1 MVSVKI
7 GNDFVGD
14 KNPCFISFEP
24 GATYSNF
31 DDAKKMLNSVAISG
45 AHAVKFQTFL
55 PGDSDKIM
63 GKNDIMVEFSDTDG
77 KKQELVIN
85 ALKRRE
91 LSKSDWKN
99 LIELSKSNGLNFITA
114 PYFPETVD
122 FLENNNVDAIKVS
135 KGDVNNVILIDK
147 IAKTQLPIII
157 DAREK
162 LEDIDKSIKICK
174 ENNNEKI
181 IIMHCPSGYPSTDAG
196 IHLNSIQFLIQHY
209 DYPIAFSDHSPNDI
223 MNYAA
228 VGLGAKML
236 EKTITTDKT
245 ISQVEHLMSLEL
257 SELKIFVENIKKIST
272 ALGNP
277 EILYSSRVEESSRR
291 SLVSKK
297 RIFKNNI
304 ISLEDLEFKRPGD
317 AGISCSDGFKIIG
330 KKSLKDIPKGEFLQW
345 NQFE

>member
-1 MVSVKI
+1 
-7 GNDFVGD
+7 
-14 KNPCFISFEP
+14 
-24 GATYSNF
+24 
-31 DDAKKMLNSVAISG
+31 
-45 AHAVKFQTFL
+45 
-55 PGDSDKIM
+55 
-63 GKNDIMVEFSDTDG
+63 
-77 KKQELVIN
+77 
-85 ALKRRE
+85 
-91 LSKSDWKN
+91 
-99 LIELSKSNGLNFITA
+99 
-114 PYFPETVD
+114 
-122 FLENNNVDAIKVS
+122 
-135 KGDVNNVILIDK
+135 
-147 IAKTQLPIII
+147 
-157 DAREK
+157 
-162 LEDIDKSIKICK
+162 
-174 ENNNEKI
+174 
-181 IIMHCPSGYPSTDAG
+181 
-196 IHLNSIQFLIQHY
+196 
-209 DYPIAFSDHSPNDI
+209 
-223 MNYAA
+223 
-228 VGLGAKML
+228 ML